1 MKKKTI
7 ITSLALLAA
16 AAMVGVGAS
25 VGLTAIDTPDQV
37 AAVQKDEDGTYLI
50 SNKDDFFAI
59 FNRTAEYCAEG
70 VKIRL
75 TADIDLEGTNVVNAA
90 GQVGMAGD
98 FNGVFD
104 GNGHKVYN
112 IGLVTD
118 ASIFN
123 IIGSKGVI
131 KNATFEFRNCT
142 GNGMAAIRPLS
153 FQNNGLIENVTVL
166 VDAASLAINDVG
178 PLSYVSGL
186 GTYRDSNAYY
196 VLSSGNGI
204 ALGKVYHHVAG
215 RTEGKTETVENC
227 KYGLVATDGNA
238 PANPWINDPTE
249 GATLLTDDIGY
260 VYVKE
265 SYTILAD
272 EEVTIPAYI
281 VGSADSWE
289 VSWTSSEEGII
300 DILSSSATEVN
311 IKAIAAGDVTL
322 YGIYTKDDKSIK
334 TSINIHVDEPTGAT
348 GIAIDSKEE
357 IKPTLEVNTSI
368 ELSATI
374 EGNSFDE
381 AVWSTSNPDLIEV
394 VQDNEDPLKATLTAK
409 SVAEEAVTI
418 TIEIKSAGNTY
429 SDSVEITPVPLQTFD
444 INILVED
451 TVGGSVVMTGPVI
464 HIMKNDTG
472 SLKAYQT
479 PLIWNPTSSEK
490 ASITIDGT
498 KYYIIRQTV
507 GVTEVGLQ
515 DANTL
520 YFEYAYAGSS
530 TGKVEITEPVMK
542 ADGTW
547 NDVSVLI
554 NVEGHIEKPEGEP
567 EKEVVDNKTC
577 TIYAGATQNN
587 EVNEAL
593 DFAYNV
599 IAPNWRDAD
608 GSMCHLLNN
617 PEESEALTKITDAYT
632 DDLSSEA
639 KMVLNTISGGDGTSI
654 GQSVQYLIN
663 NSKVNSDG
671 SRVGI
676 VNANKSLGTT
686 AIVAI
691 AVTTGA
697 AALGLVYL
705 ALRKKSKK
713 AE

>member
-16 AAMVGVGAS
+16 AAMVGVGTS

-37 AAVQKDEDGTYLI
+37 AAVQQEADGTYLI
-50 SNKDDFFAI
+50 ANKDDFFAI
-59 FNRTAEYCAEG
+59 FDKGTTYNNA
-70 VKIRL
+70 KIRL
-75 TADIDLEGTNVVNAA
+75 TADIDMEGSNVVSLVGQA
-90 GQVGMAGD
+90 GMSGD
-98 FNGVFD
+98 FNGIFD
-104 GNGHKVYN
+104 GDGHKVYN
-112 IGLVTD
+112 IGLVKD
-118 ASIFN
+118 ASIFPT
-123 IIGSKGVI
+123 IGSKGEI
-131 KNATFEFRNCT
+131 KNATFEFRNYT
-142 GNGMAAIRPLS
+142 GDGMGAIRPLS
-153 FQNNGLIENVTVL
+153 YWNNGLIENVTVL
-166 VDAASLAINDVG
+166 IDAASLPIDNVG
-178 PLSYVSGL
+178 PLSYASGL

-196 VLSSGNGI
+196 VLGSGNGI
-204 ALGKVYHHVAG
+204 AALGKVYHHVAG
-215 RTEGKTETVENC
+215 RTEDETETVENC
-227 KYGLVATDGNA
+227 KYGLTAIDGNV
-238 PANPWINDPTE
+238 PTNPWVNDPTE

-260 VYVKE
+260 VYVEK
-265 SYTILAD
+265 SYTIVAD
-272 EEVTIPAYI
+272 EKVTIPAYI
-281 VGSADSWE
+281 VGSADSWD

-300 DILSSSATEVN
+300 DILSYSATEVN
-311 IKAIAAGDVTL
+311 IKATAAGDVTL
-322 YGIYTKDDKSIK
+322 YGIYTKDDKSVE

-348 GIAIDSKEE
+348 GIAIDNKEE

-472 SLKAYQT
+472 SLKAYLT
-479 PLIWNPTSSEK
+479 PFIWNQTSSEK

-498 KYYIIRQTV
+498 RYYIIRQTV
-507 GVTEVGLQ
+507 GVTEVGLH

-520 YFEYAYAGSS
+520 YFEYAYAGGT

-554 NVEGHIEKPEGEP
+554 NVEGHIEKPEGKP
-567 EKEVVDNKTC
+567 EKEIVDNKTC

-599 IAPNWRDAD
+599 IAPNWRDTA

-663 NSKVNSDG
+663 NSKVTNDG